1 MGKKETAGEPE
12 TKPVAPPAAEAA
24 PAPQKKSGR
33 GILLTAVAF
42 LLVTL
47 VAGGAGGGLGMH
59 LAAAIEKTVRAKIE
73 AAPAGKPELRYSG
86 DMVVEPIE
94 PVVTNLGDPTDTWI
108 RLETA
113 IVFANGALPDP
124 KVTAAEIR
132 QDIVAYARTLSLSQ
146 LEGASAL
153 QHLREDLNE
162 RVATRTNGQVSEL
175 IIETMVVQ

>member
-1 MGKKETAGEPE
+1 MSKK
-12 TKPVAPPAAEAA
+12 EAA
-24 PAPQKKSGR
+24 PEPEATAVPPSAGDPAPAPKKKSIR
-33 GILLTAVAF
+33 GILLAIVAW

-59 LAAAIEKTVRAKIE
+59 LAGAIEKTVRAKIE
-73 AAPAGKPELRYSG
+73 AAPADKPELRYSG
-86 DMVVEPIE
+86 DMMLEPIE

-113 IVFANGALPDP
+113 IVFPNGALPDP

-132 QDIVAYARTLSLSQ
+132 QDIVAYARTLTLAQ

-162 RVATRTNGQVSEL
+162 RVVTRTNGQVSEL